1 MMRFILQMSMLTMLF
16 FQNTSFEVASI
27 KPSAPDS
34 RGSDVDRDGNLL
46 RMRNVTL
53 KRCITRAYGVSAAQ
67 VMGGPK
73 WVDTQTYDIEA
84 KADPSVTDDQ
94 VNTML
99 QSLLANR
106 FALSLHK
113 ETRQL
118 SGYAMTVGAKGIV
131 AKPAATTSCDMD
143 RSRGHIHASACSLQQ
158 LATKLS
164 SVLEAPV
171 VDATKLKGPFD
182 FDLTWNPGDMGT
194 NATIPEASQESSQ
207 GPSLFTAIQDELG
220 LKLQGE
226 KVSTDVLVI
235 DRAQPPTGN

>member
-158 LATKLS
+158 LAT
-164 SVLEAPV
+164 
-171 VDATKLKGPFD
+171 
-182 FDLTWNPGDMGT
+182 
-194 NATIPEASQESSQ
+194 
-207 GPSLFTAIQDELG
+207 
-220 LKLQGE
+220 
-226 KVSTDVLVI
+226 
-235 DRAQPPTGN
+235 